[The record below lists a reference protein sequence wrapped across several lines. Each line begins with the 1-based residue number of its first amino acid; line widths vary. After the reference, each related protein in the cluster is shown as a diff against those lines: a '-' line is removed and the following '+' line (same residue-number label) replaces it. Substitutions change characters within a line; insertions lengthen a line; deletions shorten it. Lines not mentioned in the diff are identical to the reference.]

1 MDATEPVLRVRE
13 LRVSFGKRVPV
24 EVVHGLD
31 LDVAPGEVV
40 AVVGESGSGKSV
52 TALSVIG
59 LLPDGATATGSVELH
74 GRELLGLS
82 AHELRKVRG
91 AEIALISQDPVAS
104 LNPVF
109 TIGFQVIEAVR
120 SHDRSLS
127 TRAARRRAIEL
138 LELVDIPDPARRMKQ
153 YPHEL
158 SGGQCQ
164 RVGIAMALAS
174 DPQLLIADEPT
185 TALDVTVQAEV
196 LDVLARLGRREG
208 RAILL
213 ITHDMGVVA
222 ELADRVVVM
231 RHGELVETGTARSVL
246 LTPTAGYTRQLLD
259 AVPRIGARG
268 AAADL
273 DAAAAVL
280 EIDDLVVAYGSRLR
294 GVFRAVDGVSMRVQ
308 KGEILGLVGESG
320 SGKSTIGR
328 AVIGAA
334 PVAEGTIRIE
344 GVDMRTASR
353 SERRRTRRRV
363 GVVFQN
369 PALSLNPRYTARQS
383 VEEPLHS
390 ILGLRGRA
398 LNERVEELLESVG
411 LSDRADRYPHE
422 LSGGQCQRV
431 GIAMALASDPQ
442 LLIADEPTTAL
453 DVTVQAEVL
462 DVLARLGRR
471 EGRAILL
478 ITHDMGVVAELADRV
493 VVMRHGERVEEGT
506 ARSVL
511 LTPSAGYTRQLLD
524 AVPRIGSRGAAA
536 ALEEAPAVLEIDDLV
551 VTYGGRLRG
560 TFRAVD
566 GVSMRVQKGEILG
579 LVGESGSGKSTIGRA
594 VIGAAPV
601 SAGTIRIEGV
611 DMRTASRAERRRTR
625 RRVGVVFQNPA
636 LSLNPRYTA
645 RQSVEEPLH
654 SILGLRGKALT
665 ERVDELLESVEL
677 SDRADRYPHELSG
690 GQKQRV
696 AIARAVSLDPALLI
710 ADEPTSALD
719 VSVQAQVL
727 EVFRELQSR
736 LAFACVFISH
746 DLAVIDELCDSV
758 MVLNTGRVVE
768 AGSRT
773 RVLEHPEDP
782 YTRRLLAAAPVP
794 DPDVQQE
801 RRAARLAA
809 IAGA

>member
-1 MDATEPVLRVRE
+1 MEATEAVLRVRD
-13 LRVSFGKRVPV
+13 LRVSFGTRAPV
-24 EVVHGLD
+24 EVVHSLD

-59 LLPDGATATGSVELH
+59 LLPDGARATGSVKLH

-82 AHELRKVRG
+82 ARELRQVRG

-109 TIGFQVIEAVR
+109 TIGFQVVEAVR

-231 RHGELVETGTARSVL
+231 RHGE
-246 LTPTAGYTRQLLD
+246 
-259 AVPRIGARG
+259 
-268 AAADL
+268 
-273 DAAAAVL
+273 
-280 EIDDLVVAYGSRLR
+280 
-294 GVFRAVDGVSMRVQ
+294 
-308 KGEILGLVGESG
+308 
-320 SGKSTIGR
+320 
-328 AVIGAA
+328 
-334 PVAEGTIRIE
+334 
-344 GVDMRTASR
+344 
-353 SERRRTRRRV
+353 
-363 GVVFQN
+363 
-369 PALSLNPRYTARQS
+369 
-383 VEEPLHS
+383 
-390 ILGLRGRA
+390 
-398 LNERVEELLESVG
+398 
-411 LSDRADRYPHE
+411 
-422 LSGGQCQRV
+422 
-431 GIAMALASDPQ
+431 
-442 LLIADEPTTAL
+442 
-453 DVTVQAEVL
+453 
-462 DVLARLGRR
+462 
-471 EGRAILL
+471 
-478 ITHDMGVVAELADRV
+478 
-493 VVMRHGERVEEGT
+493 RVEEGT

-511 LTPSAGYTRQLLD
+511 LTPSAGYTRELLD
-524 AVPRIGSRGAAA
+524 AVPRIGARGAAA
-536 ALEEAPAVLEIDDLV
+536 SLDEAPAVLEIDDLV
-551 VTYGGRLRG
+551 VTYGNRLRG

-566 GVSMRVQKGEILG
+566 GVSVRVQKGEILG

-601 SAGTIRIEGV
+601 SEGTVRIEGV

-645 RQSVEEPLH
+645 GQSVEEPLQ
-654 SILGLRGKALT
+654 SIRGLRGRALS
-665 ERVDELLESVEL
+665 ERVEELLDAVGL

-736 LAFACVFISH
+736 LEFACVFISH

-794 DPDVQQE
+794 DPDVQQA

>member
-1 MDATEPVLRVRE
+1 MDATEPVLRVRD
-13 LRVSFGKRVPV
+13 LRVSFGTRTPI

-74 GRELLGLS
+74 GRELLGL
-82 AHELRKVRG
+82 ARHELRKVRG

-109 TIGFQVIEAVR
+109 TIGFQVVEAVR

-208 RAILL
+208 RAVLL

-231 RHGELVETGTARSVL
+231 RHGTL
-246 LTPTAGYTRQLLD
+246 
-259 AVPRIGARG
+259 
-268 AAADL
+268 
-273 DAAAAVL
+273 
-280 EIDDLVVAYGSRLR
+280 
-294 GVFRAVDGVSMRVQ
+294 
-308 KGEILGLVGESG
+308 
-320 SGKSTIGR
+320 
-328 AVIGAA
+328 
-334 PVAEGTIRIE
+334 
-344 GVDMRTASR
+344 
-353 SERRRTRRRV
+353 
-363 GVVFQN
+363 
-369 PALSLNPRYTARQS
+369 
-383 VEEPLHS
+383 
-390 ILGLRGRA
+390 
-398 LNERVEELLESVG
+398 
-411 LSDRADRYPHE
+411 
-422 LSGGQCQRV
+422 
-431 GIAMALASDPQ
+431 
-442 LLIADEPTTAL
+442 
-453 DVTVQAEVL
+453 
-462 DVLARLGRR
+462 
-471 EGRAILL
+471 
-478 ITHDMGVVAELADRV
+478 
-493 VVMRHGERVEEGT
+493 VEEGT

-524 AVPRIGSRGAAA
+524 AVPRIGSRGPAGSLDAAP
-536 ALEEAPAVLEIDDLV
+536 EVLEIEDLV
-551 VTYGGRLRG
+551 VTYGNRLRG

-601 SAGTIRIEGV
+601 REGSIRIEGV

-645 RQSVEEPLH
+645 RESIEEPLH
-654 SILGLRGKALT
+654 SIRRLRGRALSD
-665 ERVDELLESVEL
+665 RVEELLEAVGLE
-677 SDRADRYPHELSG
+677 DRADRYPHELSG

-736 LAFACVFISH
+736 LEFACVFISH

-773 RVLEHPEDP
+773 QVLEHPEDP

-794 DPDVQQE
+794 DPDVQQA
-801 RRAARLAA
+801 RRAARLAT
-809 IAGA
+809 IAGAP

>member
-1 MDATEPVLRVRE
+1 MEATEAVLRVRD
-13 LRVSFGKRVPV
+13 LRVSFGTRAPV

-59 LLPDGATATGSVELH
+59 LLPDGARATGSVKLH

-82 AHELRKVRG
+82 ARELRQVRG

-109 TIGFQVIEAVR
+109 TIGFQVVEAVR

-231 RHGELVETGTARSVL
+231 RHGE
-246 LTPTAGYTRQLLD
+246 
-259 AVPRIGARG
+259 
-268 AAADL
+268 
-273 DAAAAVL
+273 
-280 EIDDLVVAYGSRLR
+280 
-294 GVFRAVDGVSMRVQ
+294 
-308 KGEILGLVGESG
+308 
-320 SGKSTIGR
+320 
-328 AVIGAA
+328 
-334 PVAEGTIRIE
+334 
-344 GVDMRTASR
+344 
-353 SERRRTRRRV
+353 
-363 GVVFQN
+363 
-369 PALSLNPRYTARQS
+369 
-383 VEEPLHS
+383 
-390 ILGLRGRA
+390 
-398 LNERVEELLESVG
+398 
-411 LSDRADRYPHE
+411 
-422 LSGGQCQRV
+422 
-431 GIAMALASDPQ
+431 
-442 LLIADEPTTAL
+442 
-453 DVTVQAEVL
+453 
-462 DVLARLGRR
+462 
-471 EGRAILL
+471 
-478 ITHDMGVVAELADRV
+478 
-493 VVMRHGERVEEGT
+493 RVEEGT

-511 LTPSAGYTRQLLD
+511 LTPSAGYTRELLD
-524 AVPRIGSRGAAA
+524 AVPRIGARGAAA
-536 ALEEAPAVLEIDDLV
+536 SLDEAPAVLEIDDLV
-551 VTYGGRLRG
+551 VTYGNRLRG

-566 GVSMRVQKGEILG
+566 GVSVRVQKGEILG

-601 SAGTIRIEGV
+601 SEGTVRIEGV

-645 RQSVEEPLH
+645 RQSVEEPLQ
-654 SILGLRGKALT
+654 SIRGLRGRALS
-665 ERVDELLESVEL
+665 ERVEELLDAVGL

-736 LAFACVFISH
+736 LEFACVFISH

-794 DPDVQQE
+794 DPDVQQA

>member
-1 MDATEPVLRVRE
+1 MASTEPVLRVRD
-13 LRVSFGKRVPV
+13 LRVSFGTRTPI
-24 EVVHGLD
+24 EVVHGID
-31 LDVAPGEVV
+31 LEIAPGEVV

-59 LLPDGATATGSVELH
+59 LLPDGARATGSVELH

-82 AHELRKVRG
+82 ARELRTVRG

-120 SHDRSLS
+120 SHDRSLNG
-127 TRAARRRAIEL
+127 RAARKRAIEL

-164 RVGIAMALAS
+164 RIGIAMALAS

-196 LDVLARLGRREG
+196 LDVLARLGRRDG

-231 RHGELVETGTARSVL
+231 RHG
-246 LTPTAGYTRQLLD
+246 
-259 AVPRIGARG
+259 
-268 AAADL
+268 
-273 DAAAAVL
+273 
-280 EIDDLVVAYGSRLR
+280 
-294 GVFRAVDGVSMRVQ
+294 
-308 KGEILGLVGESG
+308 
-320 SGKSTIGR
+320 
-328 AVIGAA
+328 
-334 PVAEGTIRIE
+334 
-344 GVDMRTASR
+344 
-353 SERRRTRRRV
+353 
-363 GVVFQN
+363 
-369 PALSLNPRYTARQS
+369 AL
-383 VEEPLHS
+383 
-390 ILGLRGRA
+390 
-398 LNERVEELLESVG
+398 
-411 LSDRADRYPHE
+411 
-422 LSGGQCQRV
+422 
-431 GIAMALASDPQ
+431 
-442 LLIADEPTTAL
+442 
-453 DVTVQAEVL
+453 
-462 DVLARLGRR
+462 
-471 EGRAILL
+471 
-478 ITHDMGVVAELADRV
+478 
-493 VVMRHGERVEEGT
+493 VEEGS
-506 ARSVL
+506 ARDVL
-511 LTPSAGYTRQLLD
+511 LRPSAGYTRQLLE
-524 AVPRIGSRGAAA
+524 AVPRIGSRRSAPDLDAAA
-536 ALEEAPAVLEIDDLV
+536 PVLEIDDLV
-551 VTYGGRLRG
+551 VTYGSRLRG

-566 GVSMRVQKGEILG
+566 GVSLRVQKGEILG

-601 SAGTIRIEGV
+601 SEGRIVVEGV

-645 RQSVEEPLH
+645 RQSIEEPLS
-654 SILGLRGKALT
+654 SILGLRGGALT
-665 ERVDELLESVEL
+665 DRVDDLLESVGL
-677 SDRADRYPHELSG
+677 ADRADRYPHELSG

-696 AIARAVSLDPALLI
+696 AIARAVALDPALLI

-736 LAFACVFISH
+736 LDFACVFISH

-794 DPDVQQE
+794 DPDLQQE

-809 IAGA
+809 IGA

>member
-1 MDATEPVLRVRE
+1 MDATDAVLRVRD
-13 LRVSFGKRVPV
+13 LRVSFGTRTPI

-40 AVVGESGSGKSV
+40 AIVGESGSGKSV

-59 LLPDGATATGSVELH
+59 LLPDGASATGSVQLH

-82 AHELRKVRG
+82 PHELRQVRG

-231 RHGELVETGTARSVL
+231 RHGE
-246 LTPTAGYTRQLLD
+246 
-259 AVPRIGARG
+259 
-268 AAADL
+268 
-273 DAAAAVL
+273 
-280 EIDDLVVAYGSRLR
+280 
-294 GVFRAVDGVSMRVQ
+294 
-308 KGEILGLVGESG
+308 
-320 SGKSTIGR
+320 
-328 AVIGAA
+328 
-334 PVAEGTIRIE
+334 
-344 GVDMRTASR
+344 
-353 SERRRTRRRV
+353 
-363 GVVFQN
+363 
-369 PALSLNPRYTARQS
+369 
-383 VEEPLHS
+383 H
-390 ILGLRGRA
+390 
-398 LNERVEELLESVG
+398 
-411 LSDRADRYPHE
+411 
-422 LSGGQCQRV
+422 
-431 GIAMALASDPQ
+431 
-442 LLIADEPTTAL
+442 
-453 DVTVQAEVL
+453 
-462 DVLARLGRR
+462 
-471 EGRAILL
+471 
-478 ITHDMGVVAELADRV
+478 
-493 VVMRHGERVEEGT
+493 VEEGT

-511 LTPSAGYTRQLLD
+511 LSPSAGYTRQLLD

-536 ALEEAPAVLEIDDLV
+536 ALKEAPAVLEIDDLV

-601 SAGTIRIEGV
+601 SEGTIRIEGV

-654 SILGLRGKALT
+654 SILGLRGKALS
-665 ERVDELLESVEL
+665 ERVDELLESVDL

-736 LAFACVFISH
+736 LEFACVFISH

-801 RRAARLAA
+801 RRVARLAA
-809 IAGA
+809 AASA

>member
-1 MDATEPVLRVRE
+1 MDSTEAVLRVRD
-13 LRVSFGKRVPV
+13 LRVSFGTRAPI

-59 LLPDGATATGSVELH
+59 LLPDGARATGSVKLH

-82 AHELRKVRG
+82 PRELRQVRG

-109 TIGFQVIEAVR
+109 TIGFQVVEAVR

-231 RHGELVETGTARSVL
+231 RHGERVEEGTARSVL
-246 LTPTAGYTRQLLD
+246 LTPSAGYTRELLD
-259 AVPRIGARG
+259 AVPRIGTRG
-268 AAADL
+268 AGASL
-273 DAAAAVL
+273 DAAPAVL
-280 EIDDLVVAYGSRLR
+280 EIDDLVVSYGNRLR
-294 GVFRAVDGVSMRVQ
+294 GAFRAVDGVSVRVQ

-334 PVAEGTIRIE
+334 PVTEGTIRIE

-353 SERRRTRRRV
+353 ADRRRTRRRV

-383 VEEPLHS
+383 VEEPLQS
-390 ILGLRGRA
+390 IRGLRGRA
-398 LNERVEELLESVG
+398 LSERVEELLDAVG

-422 LSGGQCQRV
+422 LSGGQR
-431 GIAMALASDPQ
+431 
-442 LLIADEPTTAL
+442 
-453 DVTVQAEVL
+453 
-462 DVLARLGRR
+462 
-471 EGRAILL
+471 
-478 ITHDMGVVAELADRV
+478 
-493 VVMRHGERVEEGT
+493 
-506 ARSVL
+506 
-511 LTPSAGYTRQLLD
+511 
-524 AVPRIGSRGAAA
+524 
-536 ALEEAPAVLEIDDLV
+536 
-551 VTYGGRLRG
+551 
-560 TFRAVD
+560 
-566 GVSMRVQKGEILG
+566 
-579 LVGESGSGKSTIGRA
+579 
-594 VIGAAPV
+594 
-601 SAGTIRIEGV
+601 
-611 DMRTASRAERRRTR
+611 
-625 RRVGVVFQNPA
+625 
-636 LSLNPRYTA
+636 
-645 RQSVEEPLH
+645 
-654 SILGLRGKALT
+654 
-665 ERVDELLESVEL
+665 
-677 SDRADRYPHELSG
+677 
-690 GQKQRV
+690 QRV

-727 EVFRELQSR
+727 EVFRELQAR
-736 LAFACVFISH
+736 LEFACVFISH

-794 DPDVQQE
+794 DPDVQQA

>member
-1 MDATEPVLRVRE
+1 MDATEAVLRVRD
-13 LRVSFGKRVPV
+13 LRVTFGSRTPI

-31 LDVAPGEVV
+31 LDIAPGEVV

-59 LLPDGATATGSVELH
+59 LLPQGARATGSVKLH

-82 AHELRKVRG
+82 PHELRQVRG

-109 TIGFQVIEAVR
+109 TIGFQVVEAVR
-120 SHDRSLS
+120 AHDRSVS
-127 TRAARRRAIEL
+127 ARAAHRRAIEL

-164 RVGIAMALAS
+164 RIGIAMALAS

-196 LDVLARLGRREG
+196 LDVLARLGRRDG

-231 RHGELVETGTARSVL
+231 RHGALVEEGSARSVL
-246 LTPTAGYTRQLLD
+246 LAPTAGYTRQLLE
-259 AVPRIGARG
+259 AVPRVGSRG
-268 AAADL
+268 PTAAPS
-273 DAAAAVL
+273 AAPAVL
-280 EIDDLVVAYGSRLR
+280 EIDDLVVTYGSRLR
-294 GVFRAVDGVSMRVQ
+294 GTFRAVDGVSVRVQ

-334 PVAEGTIRIE
+334 PVREGTIRIE
-344 GVDMRTASR
+344 GVDVSTASR
-353 SERRRTRRRV
+353 VERRRIRRRV

-369 PALSLNPRYTARQS
+369 PALSLNPRYTTRQS
-383 VEEPLHS
+383 IEEPLHS
-390 ILGLRGRA
+390 IKGLRGR
-398 LNERVEELLESVG
+398 
-411 LSDRADRYPHE
+411 E
-422 LSGGQCQRV
+422 LS
-431 GIAMALASDPQ
+431 
-442 LLIADEPTTAL
+442 
-453 DVTVQAEVL
+453 
-462 DVLARLGRR
+462 
-471 EGRAILL
+471 
-478 ITHDMGVVAELADRV
+478 
-493 VVMRHGERVEEGT
+493 
-506 ARSVL
+506 
-511 LTPSAGYTRQLLD
+511 
-524 AVPRIGSRGAAA
+524 
-536 ALEEAPAVLEIDDLV
+536 
-551 VTYGGRLRG
+551 
-560 TFRAVD
+560 
-566 GVSMRVQKGEILG
+566 
-579 LVGESGSGKSTIGRA
+579 
-594 VIGAAPV
+594 
-601 SAGTIRIEGV
+601 
-611 DMRTASRAERRRTR
+611 
-625 RRVGVVFQNPA
+625 
-636 LSLNPRYTA
+636 
-645 RQSVEEPLH
+645 
-654 SILGLRGKALT
+654 
-665 ERVDELLESVEL
+665 ERVDELLESVGL

-696 AIARAVSLDPALLI
+696 AIARGVALDPALLI

-727 EVFRELQSR
+727 DVFRELQAR
-736 LAFACVFISH
+736 LEFACVFISH

-773 RVLEHPEDP
+773 QVLEHPTEP

-794 DPDVQQE
+794 DPDVQQT
-801 RRAARLAA
+801 RRAERLALLA
-809 IAGA
+809 AD

>member
-1 MDATEPVLRVRE
+1 MDANEAVLRVRD
-13 LRVSFGKRVPV
+13 LRVTFGTRAPV

-31 LDVAPGEVV
+31 LDIASGEVV

-59 LLPDGATATGSVELH
+59 LLPEGSTATGSVQLL
-74 GRELLGLS
+74 GREILGRS
-82 AHELRKVRG
+82 SRELQHIRG

-109 TIGFQVIEAVR
+109 TIGFQVVEAVR

-127 TRAARRRAIEL
+127 IRAARQRAIEL

-153 YPHEL
+153 FPHEL

-208 RAILL
+208 RAVLL

-231 RHGELVETGTARSVL
+231 RHGELVEQGTARSVL
-246 LTPTAGYTRQLLD
+246 LTPSAGYTRQLLE
-259 AVPRIGARG
+259 AVPRIGSRG
-268 AAADL
+268 ASASLVAAP
-273 DAAAAVL
+273 AVL
-280 EIDDLVVAYGSRLR
+280 EIDDLVVTYGNRLK
-294 GVFRAVDGVSMRVQ
+294 GAFRAVDGVSVRVQ

-334 PVAEGTIRIE
+334 PVSEGTIAIE
-344 GVDMRTASR
+344 GIDMRTVSR
-353 SERRRTRRRV
+353 TERRRLRRRV

-390 ILGLRGRA
+390 IRGLRGRA
-398 LNERVEELLESVG
+398 LS
-411 LSDRADRYPHE
+411 
-422 LSGGQCQRV
+422 
-431 GIAMALASDPQ
+431 
-442 LLIADEPTTAL
+442 
-453 DVTVQAEVL
+453 
-462 DVLARLGRR
+462 
-471 EGRAILL
+471 
-478 ITHDMGVVAELADRV
+478 
-493 VVMRHGERVEEGT
+493 
-506 ARSVL
+506 
-511 LTPSAGYTRQLLD
+511 
-524 AVPRIGSRGAAA
+524 
-536 ALEEAPAVLEIDDLV
+536 
-551 VTYGGRLRG
+551 
-560 TFRAVD
+560 
-566 GVSMRVQKGEILG
+566 
-579 LVGESGSGKSTIGRA
+579 
-594 VIGAAPV
+594 
-601 SAGTIRIEGV
+601 
-611 DMRTASRAERRRTR
+611 
-625 RRVGVVFQNPA
+625 
-636 LSLNPRYTA
+636 
-645 RQSVEEPLH
+645 
-654 SILGLRGKALT
+654 
-665 ERVDELLESVEL
+665 ERVDELLESVGL

-727 EVFRELQSR
+727 EVFRELQTR
-736 LAFACVFISH
+736 LDFACVFISH

-758 MVLNTGRVVE
+758 TVLKNGRIVE
-768 AGSRT
+768 SGPRT
-773 RVLEHPEDP
+773 QVLEHPEDL

-794 DPDVQQE
+794 DPDVQQA
-801 RRAARLAA
+801 RRAERLAA
-809 IAGA
+809 AAVR

>member
-1 MDATEPVLRVRE
+1 MEATEAVLRVRD
-13 LRVSFGKRVPV
+13 LRVSFGTRGPV

-59 LLPDGATATGSVELH
+59 LLPDGARATGSVKLH

-82 AHELRKVRG
+82 ARELRQVRG

-109 TIGFQVIEAVR
+109 TIGFQVVEAVR

-138 LELVDIPDPARRMKQ
+138 LELVDIPDPSRRMKQ
-153 YPHEL
+153 
-158 SGGQCQ
+158 
-164 RVGIAMALAS
+164 
-174 DPQLLIADEPT
+174 
-185 TALDVTVQAEV
+185 
-196 LDVLARLGRREG
+196 
-208 RAILL
+208 
-213 ITHDMGVVA
+213 
-222 ELADRVVVM
+222 
-231 RHGELVETGTARSVL
+231 
-246 LTPTAGYTRQLLD
+246 
-259 AVPRIGARG
+259 
-268 AAADL
+268 
-273 DAAAAVL
+273 
-280 EIDDLVVAYGSRLR
+280 
-294 GVFRAVDGVSMRVQ
+294 
-308 KGEILGLVGESG
+308 
-320 SGKSTIGR
+320 
-328 AVIGAA
+328 
-334 PVAEGTIRIE
+334 
-344 GVDMRTASR
+344 
-353 SERRRTRRRV
+353 
-363 GVVFQN
+363 
-369 PALSLNPRYTARQS
+369 
-383 VEEPLHS
+383 
-390 ILGLRGRA
+390 
-398 LNERVEELLESVG
+398 
-411 LSDRADRYPHE
+411 YPHE

-511 LTPSAGYTRQLLD
+511 LTPSAGYTRELLD
-524 AVPRIGSRGAAA
+524 AVPRIGARGAAA
-536 ALEEAPAVLEIDDLV
+536 SLDEAPAVLEIDDLV
-551 VTYGGRLRG
+551 VTYGNRLRG

-566 GVSMRVQKGEILG
+566 GVSVRVQKGEILG
-579 LVGESGSGKSTIGRA
+579 LVGESGSGKSKIGRA

-601 SAGTIRIEGV
+601 SEGTVRIEGV

-645 RQSVEEPLH
+645 RQSVEEPLQ
-654 SILGLRGKALT
+654 SIRGLRGRALS
-665 ERVDELLESVEL
+665 ERVDELLDAVGL

-727 EVFRELQSR
+727 EVFREPQSR
-736 LAFACVFISH
+736 LEFACVFISH

-794 DPDVQQE
+794 DPDVQQA

>member
-1 MDATEPVLRVRE
+1 MDATEPVLRVRD
-13 LRVSFGKRVPV
+13 LRVSFGKRAPV

-59 LLPDGATATGSVELH
+59 LLPDGATAAGSVRLH
-74 GRELLGLS
+74 GRELLGLP

-127 TRAARRRAIEL
+127 SRAARRRAIEL
-138 LELVDIPDPARRMKQ
+138 LELVDIPEPARRMKQ

-231 RHGELVETGTARSVL
+231 RHGALVEEGAVRNVL

-259 AVPRIGARG
+259 AVPRIGSRG
-268 AAADL
+268 AGASL
-273 DAAAAVL
+273 DAADAVL
-280 EIDDLVVAYGSRLR
+280 EIDDLVVTYGSRLR
-294 GVFRAVDGVSMRVQ
+294 GAFRAVDGVSVHVQ

-334 PVAEGTIRIE
+334 PVTE
-344 GVDMRTASR
+344 
-353 SERRRTRRRV
+353 
-363 GVVFQN
+363 
-369 PALSLNPRYTARQS
+369 
-383 VEEPLHS
+383 
-390 ILGLRGRA
+390 
-398 LNERVEELLESVG
+398 
-411 LSDRADRYPHE
+411 
-422 LSGGQCQRV
+422 
-431 GIAMALASDPQ
+431 
-442 LLIADEPTTAL
+442 
-453 DVTVQAEVL
+453 
-462 DVLARLGRR
+462 
-471 EGRAILL
+471 
-478 ITHDMGVVAELADRV
+478 
-493 VVMRHGERVEEGT
+493 
-506 ARSVL
+506 
-511 LTPSAGYTRQLLD
+511 
-524 AVPRIGSRGAAA
+524 
-536 ALEEAPAVLEIDDLV
+536 
-551 VTYGGRLRG
+551 
-560 TFRAVD
+560 
-566 GVSMRVQKGEILG
+566 
-579 LVGESGSGKSTIGRA
+579 
-594 VIGAAPV
+594 
-601 SAGTIRIEGV
+601 GTIRIEGV

-654 SILGLRGKALT
+654 SILGLRGRDLND
-665 ERVDELLESVEL
+665 RVEELLESVGL
-677 SDRADRYPHELSG
+677 SDRADRFPHELSG

-773 RVLEHPEDP
+773 QVLEHPEDP

>member
-1 MDATEPVLRVRE
+1 MDAPEAVLRVRD
-13 LRVSFGKRVPV
+13 LRVSFGARAPI

-31 LDVAPGEVV
+31 LDVAQGEVV
-40 AVVGESGSGKSV
+40 AIVGESGSGKSI

-59 LLPDGATATGSVELH
+59 LLPDGAWATGSVQLH

-82 AHELRKVRG
+82 PRELRQVRG

-127 TRAARRRAIEL
+127 TRAARRRAVEL
-138 LELVDIPDPARRMKQ
+138 LELVDIPDPSRRMKQ

-196 LDVLARLGRREG
+196 LDVLSRLGRREG

-213 ITHDMGVVA
+213 ITHDMGVVS

-231 RHGELVETGTARSVL
+231 RHGERVEEGTARKVL
-246 LTPTAGYTRQLLD
+246 LSPTAGYTRRLLE
-259 AVPRIGARG
+259 AVPRIGSRG
-268 AAADL
+268 AV
-273 DAAAAVL
+273 DALGESPSVL
-280 EIDDLVVAYGSRLR
+280 EIDDLVVSYGGRLR
-294 GVFRAVDGVSMRVQ
+294 KPFRAVDGVSMRVR
-308 KGEILGLVGESG
+308 KGEILGVVGESG

-334 PVAEGTIRIE
+334 PVREGAIRIE

-353 SERRRTRRRV
+353 AERRRTRRRI

-398 LNERVEELLESVG
+398 LS
-411 LSDRADRYPHE
+411 
-422 LSGGQCQRV
+422 
-431 GIAMALASDPQ
+431 
-442 LLIADEPTTAL
+442 
-453 DVTVQAEVL
+453 
-462 DVLARLGRR
+462 
-471 EGRAILL
+471 
-478 ITHDMGVVAELADRV
+478 
-493 VVMRHGERVEEGT
+493 
-506 ARSVL
+506 
-511 LTPSAGYTRQLLD
+511 
-524 AVPRIGSRGAAA
+524 
-536 ALEEAPAVLEIDDLV
+536 
-551 VTYGGRLRG
+551 
-560 TFRAVD
+560 
-566 GVSMRVQKGEILG
+566 
-579 LVGESGSGKSTIGRA
+579 
-594 VIGAAPV
+594 
-601 SAGTIRIEGV
+601 
-611 DMRTASRAERRRTR
+611 
-625 RRVGVVFQNPA
+625 
-636 LSLNPRYTA
+636 
-645 RQSVEEPLH
+645 
-654 SILGLRGKALT
+654 
-665 ERVDELLESVEL
+665 ERVDGLLESVEL

-696 AIARAVSLDPALLI
+696 AIARAVALDPALLI

-727 EVFRELQSR
+727 DVFRELQSR
-736 LAFACVFISH
+736 LDFACVFISH

-758 MVLNTGRVVE
+758 MVLNGGRVVE

-773 RVLEHPEDP
+773 QVLEHPQDA

-794 DPDVQQE
+794 DPDVQQQ
-801 RRAARLAA
+801 RRAARRAA
-809 IAGA
+809 TAGG